1 MRICKIA
8 FKNLNSLKG
17 VHEELDFTRSP
28 FSESNLFAII
38 GETGSGKT
46 TILDAITLALY
57 GKVARGCEIK
67 DITTHG
73 TEESF
78 AKVEFKTN
86 GKIYCAIWR
95 QYKTKGKNPDF
106 KTQRELLDAQTL
118 LSVIETQKIR
128 ELDKKIE
135 ELTHLSYEQF
145 TRAVLL
151 PQGQFAAFLDVDDK
165 NVRGELLEK
174 ITGYTIYSDISKR
187 IFEITNQ
194 KGQELKE
201 LENQLGVLKLLDE
214 TDIEHLKI
222 TLLNTEQNNQT
233 FAQQREQLL
242 KEIQQLE
249 LFKQLLEKS
258 TKLNHSLQLA
268 EQQLT
273 AFLPHQQHLEL
284 HKKILPLQADLKL
297 LVQYNKDL
305 LLIKNQLIEFNQQLP
320 LLYQSKTDL
329 IQQQQIQEKIVE
341 NTKNDREQGL
351 LYLEEMTVLINDL
364 DKKNT
369 AICELDKTYQGLNQE
384 IESFQIDII
393 KYQQQLIDL
402 NKNIIIHE
410 NTLQNLQLDD
420 NIEKRFLNQVELEKN
435 LTLKLADQQY
445 KVIQLSISEE
455 HDEKLQE
462 KMTQYQRKKYKLD
475 LEIEKRTTILTSL
488 LQNQTLQTLIT
499 KIDTYYQRLI
509 WLEKLVNLSNIW
521 SDKITRKDIHQ
532 TQFLQLR
539 DKLSLDIKI
548 TDRKSLEKDRQR
560 CRLLLEAARNR
571 RDRIL
576 SHQQT
581 LENLKKN
588 QIIIKEKSWAY
599 QQEQSLLHLQIMH
612 ALQDLRLLETEIN
625 QLKIKLDFS
634 KQYEIDQQLLEQLKE
649 KDILSKQLEHLKKE
663 HHELTIRLEE
673 KNHHLP
679 DKQIKINDLKANLE
693 ILSQELLQLQTIRQ
707 NRFKNKNPL
716 EEKQRLFNAEDN
728 AQKTLQKINL
738 DLEKVIQ
745 QIIFLEQQHQKLT
758 LEIEHKSNET
768 NRLQDD
774 LLTKLQ
780 MLNFN
785 SLEDAQAAILNEDQV
800 NTLEKQQ
807 RLLENN
813 LHNLQKAVADTQFEL
828 AQLNKTKVELVDL
841 EEFKIKLK
849 QIEQQLAQNYQSI
862 GQIKNELQR
871 DEQSREQW
879 KALHE
884 QLQIQKQ
891 RWEQWAEL
899 NQLVGSRE
907 GDKFRIY
914 AQNFTFER
922 LTYLANLHLKQ
933 LNPRYC
939 IQKTAN
945 QNTLELEVMDTYQ
958 ANHRRSIKTLS
969 GGEKFLISLALALG
983 LAELAGRNTY
993 IESLFIDE
1001 GFGTLDSNTLDIAI
1015 SALETLQMGGKLI
1028 GIISHVDALKERI
1041 TTQVQVVKSGGG
1053 FSRLKILSNG
1063 LEL

>member
-57 GKVARGCEIK
+57 GKVARGCDIK

-78 AKVEFKTN
+78 SKVEFKTN

-106 KTQRELLDAQTL
+106 KVQRELIDVETA
-118 LSVIETQKIR
+118 LSITDTQR
-128 ELDKKIE
+128 VTELNKKIE
-135 ELTHLSYEQF
+135 ELTRLNYEQF
-145 TRAVLL
+145 IRAVLL

-174 ITGYTIYSDISKR
+174 ITGYTIYSNISKR
-187 IFEITNQ
+187 IFEITHQ

-201 LENQLGVLKLLDE
+201 LENQLSVLKLLDE
-214 TDIEHLKI
+214 TEIEILKI
-222 TLLNTEQNNQT
+222 TLLTKEQDNQV

-258 TKLNHSLQLA
+258 VKLNHSLQLA

-284 HKKILPLQADLKL
+284 HKKLLPLQADLKL
-297 LVQYNKDL
+297 LIQYNKG
-305 LLIKNQLIEFNQQLP
+305 LILIRNQLTEFNQQLP
-320 LLYQSKTDL
+320 ILHQSKIDL
-329 IQQQQIQEKIVE
+329 FQQQQIQEKIVE
-341 NTKNDREQGL
+341 NTKNKREQGL
-351 LYLEEMTVLINDL
+351 LYLEEMTVLINDI

-369 AICELDKTYQGLNQE
+369 AICEFDKTYQGLSRE
-384 IESFQIDII
+384 IESFQTDIT

-402 NKNIIIHE
+402 NRNIIDCE
-410 NTLQNLQLDD
+410 NKLQNLQLDD

-435 LTLKLADQQY
+435 LILKLTEQQQ
-445 KVIQLSISEE
+445 KVVQLSISEE
-455 HDEKLQE
+455 HYEKLQE
-462 KMTQYQRKKYKLD
+462 KITQYQCKKHKLD
-475 LEIEKRTTILTSL
+475 LEIEKRTAILIFL
-488 LQNQTLQTLIT
+488 LQNQTLQALIT

-509 WLEKLVNLSNIW
+509 WLGKLIDLSNVW

-548 TDRKSLEKDRQR
+548 TDRKLLEKDRQR
-560 CRLLLEAARNR
+560 CRLLLEATRNR

-588 QIIIKEKSWAY
+588 QVITKEKIWIY

-612 ALQDLRLLETEIN
+612 ALQDLRFIETEIN
-625 QLKIKLDFS
+625 QFKVKLDFS
-634 KQYEIDQQLLEQLKE
+634 KQYEIDQQFIEQLKE
-649 KDILSKQLEHLKKE
+649 KEILSKQLEQLKKD

-673 KNHHLP
+673 KNCHLP
-679 DKQIKINDLKANLE
+679 EKQIKANELKITLE
-693 ILSQELLQLQTIRQ
+693 MLSQEWSQLQIDQ
-707 NRFKNKNPL
+707 KNRFENKNPI

-738 DLEKVIQ
+738 DLEKITQ
-745 QIIFLEQQHQKLT
+745 KIIFLEQQHQKLT

-768 NRLQDD
+768 HRLQHD
-774 LLTKLQ
+774 LFTKLQ
-780 MLNFN
+780 VLNFN
-785 SLEDAQAAILNEDQV
+785 SLEDAQAAILTEDQA

-807 RLLENN
+807 RLSENN
-813 LHNLQKAVADTQFEL
+813 LHNLQKMVADTQLEL
-828 AQLNKTKVELVDL
+828 AQLNKTESERIDL

-849 QIEQQLAQNYQSI
+849 QIEQQLAQNHQSI

-871 DEQSREQW
+871 DEKLRQEW
-879 KALHE
+879 VILNEKLNA
-884 QLQIQKQ
+884 QKQ

-899 NQLVGSRE
+899 NQLVGSKE

-914 AQNFTFER
+914 AQNFTLEK
-922 LTYLANLHLKQ
+922 LTQLANLHLQQ

-939 IQKTAN
+939 IQKTAH

-983 LAELAGRNTY
+983 LAELAGKNTY

-1001 GFGTLDSNTLDIAI
+1001 GFGTLDSNTLDVAI
-1015 SALETLQMGGKLI
+1015 SALETLQIGGKLI

-1041 TTQVQVVKSGGG
+1041 ATQVQVIKSGGG
-1053 FSRLKILSNG
+1053 FSYLKIV
-1063 LEL
+1063 